1 MDIKHTGTLADTVD
15 PDKFSIPSFMEFHPD
30 PDSVEET
37 MFEAYDAS
45 NRKYLLKE
53 DASDLQVR
61 KFLKVIG
68 YFIDTIDNPS
78 IRCWDNFNSD
88 GYDGEELLSKA
99 DYLKFHAKLSMKP
112 LTLEQLET
120 MESKL
125 KSGNVKTKPSTTPT
139 VTSYVARVADMNDTR
154 PEFKD
159 EPEEGEEESK
169 DMAFLRGIRKDIEA
183 FDEKGT
189 TLEER
194 VAEKFQKIYET
205 AERVASGRA
214 IKQHA
219 FIYGMAG
226 IGKTHTVTEAVHSG
240 VEKWAGKA
248 KRPKLVVVHGDI
260 GGALTSLLIFFFIN
274 SKNRVL
280 LLDDADAFITNRDGA
295 IQNFLKALLDP
306 DNHAVTSS
314 PTIRQNATHMY
325 QAELA
330 NMRMEESEVSNK
342 KLISVDISKLN
353 ENKVKVTVGKKV
365 IEYTVTSEDEKKLL
379 RENFQPKELTDEHKR
394 LVESTLSAKG
404 IRYDRFGKLVALR
417 EGDILDKV
425 NIADVG
431 EEDAYAEKLKVDL
444 DGDELDNLP
453 EEIPASWYFHSRL
466 VMVSNLSQND
476 MNEAIRSRCDCRGI
490 YLDKDEFMC
499 RAESILDHLKI
510 GRVSLTEPELIYWAK
525 HESFA
530 VLKAC
535 VADMNYKNSKINMK
549 IGIPLELR
557 IIASIAG
564 LLLARYDRWHEANKM
579 KGHDEETLQRF
590 EKEQI
595 AAYIKFDLLP
605 VMAGDKSMG

>member
-1 MDIKHTGTLADTVD
+1 MVKLNVKIGKLFDFIAEKYNKTFNYD
-15 PDKFSIPSFMEFHPD
+15 EF
-30 PDSVEET
+30 VEVP
-37 MFEAYDAS
+37 FE
-45 NRKYLLKE
+45 
-53 DASDLQVR
+53 
-61 KFLKVIG
+61 LKVLNEKNE
-68 YFIDTIDNPS
+68 FSDCKKLAKKKDSLWETKFDNGVS
-78 IRCWDNFNSD
+78 I
-88 GYDGEELLSKA
+88 KTA
-99 DYLKFHAKLSMKP
+99 AKHM
-112 LTLEQLET
+112 
-120 MESKL
+120 
-125 KSGNVKTKPSTTPT
+125 VCF
-139 VTSYVARVADMNDTR
+139 V
-154 PEFKD
+154 
-159 EPEEGEEESK
+159 PEEDKHKYTEDIQIGDKLEYLGISVVENKKVEDESDVFGLEIDSDTHLYK
-169 DMAFLRGIRKDIEA
+169 DVHGII
-183 FDEKGT
+183 
-189 TLEER
+189 
-194 VAEKFQKIYET
+194 
-205 AERVASGRA
+205 
-214 IKQHA
+214 HHN
-219 FIYGMAG
+219 
-226 IGKTHTVTEAVHSG
+226 THTVTEAVHAG
-240 VEKWAGKA
+240 VEKWSGKA
-248 KRPKLVVVHGDI
+248 KRPKLVVVHGDV

-330 NMRMEESEVSNK
+330 NMRMEESETSNR

-353 ENKVKVTVGKKV
+353 ENKVKVTVGKKI

-379 RENFQPKELTDEHKR
+379 RENFQPKELTEEHKR
-394 LVESTLSAKG
+394 LVESTLSVKG
-404 IRYDRFGKLVALR
+404 IRYNRYGKLVALR

-425 NIADVG
+425 NIDDVG
-431 EEDAYAEKLKVDL
+431 EEDAYAEKFKVDL
-444 DGDELDNLP
+444 EDDELDNLP
-453 EEIPASWYFHSRL
+453 EEIPASWYFYSRL

-564 LLLARYDRWHEANKM
+564 LLLARYDRWHEANKIE
-579 KGHDEETLQRF
+579 GHDEETLQRF